1 MTHNDTQSQSH
12 STPLERHCAR
22 IQRQTPLSESDELAL
37 ATRWVKRR
45 DKRAGELLVE
55 AHLPMVLHIARRL
68 RGYGVSRDELIAEG
82 NVGLLRAL
90 EKFELRGVRFKTYA
104 TYWVRAHMLACAQ
117 RHNSIVTVATGA
129 LGAKLFFKL
138 RSARAKAEALFGAG
152 ADSIDSYLAAQFGVT
167 EEVIRQHLARLGSSD
182 ASLDAPMGEEGDST
196 RLDFLSGSDAGPEEA
211 VSAKQREVIVQAVVR
226 EAWPKLDARE
236 RAVVTERL
244 MADEGDLT
252 LSQLGARFKL
262 SRERLRQ
269 IEVKLKDRFRQL
281 LGGHGFDGAAAM
293 H

>member
-1 MTHNDTQSQSH
+1 MTHTAPHSY
-12 STPLERHCAR
+12 STPFERHCAR
-22 IQRQTPLSESDELAL
+22 IQRQAPLSEGEELTL
-37 ATRWVKRR
+37 ATLWVRLR
-45 DKRAGELLVE
+45 DKRAGERLVE

-68 RGYGVSRDELIAEG
+68 RGYGVSRDDLVAEG

-129 LGAKLFFKL
+129 LGAKFFFKL
-138 RSARAKAEALFGAG
+138 RSARAKAEALFGTG
-152 ADSIDSYLAAQFGVT
+152 AEIIDPYLAAQFGVT
-167 EEVIRQHLARLGSSD
+167 EDVIRLHLARLGSSD
-182 ASLDAPMGEEGDST
+182 ASLDAPMGEDGDST
-196 RLDFLSGSDAGPEEA
+196 RLDFLPGSDAGPEEA
-211 VSAKQREVIVQAVVR
+211 VGAKQREAIVQSVVR
-226 EAWPKLDARE
+226 EAWPQLDARE

-252 LSQLGARFKL
+252 LSQLGERFKL

-269 IEVKLKDRFRQL
+269 IEVKLKERLRL
-281 LGGHGFDGAAAM
+281 ALGGHGFDGAAAM